1 MSSNSA
7 AGDLQEVVCLH
18 IFALRYYHTTAG
30 YNVSLGMETCVS
42 AGTCT
47 QEDALKAVEADF
59 VARKIPIRYMR
70 MCSLTFLALSFC
82 SIFGPYVIFGAREE
96 ECSRLV
102 AEFLVDD
109 KPHRC
114 LWCSLSG

>member
-42 AGTCT
+42 A
-47 QEDALKAVEADF
+47 
-59 VARKIPIRYMR
+59 
-70 MCSLTFLALSFC
+70 
-82 SIFGPYVIFGAREE
+82 
-96 ECSRLV
+96 
-102 AEFLVDD
+102 
-109 KPHRC
+109 
-114 LWCSLSG
+114 